1 MEENNS
7 QNLKMQKVVKEIV
20 EKYNLET
27 SIESRYID
35 LVSEVGEVGK
45 EILKSNDYGKKEF
58 LKTDNM
64 ELEIGDALFSL
75 ICISNSLNI
84 DIDKVLNDSIKKYEK
99 RFEEKG
105 NISS

>member
-1 MEENNS
+1 MKENNNE
-7 QNLKMQKVVKEIV
+7 NLKMQEVVKEIV
-20 EKYNLET
+20 DKYNLET

-58 LKTDNM
+58 SKTDNM

-84 DIDKVLNDSIKKYEK
+84 DIDKALNNSIKKYEK
-99 RFEEKG
+99 RFDEKG
-105 NISS
+105 KISS

>member
-1 MEENNS
+1 MKENN
-7 QNLKMQKVVKEIV
+7 NENFKMQEEVKKIV
-20 EKYNLET
+20 KKYNLET

-45 EILKSNDYGKKEF
+45 EILKGNNYGKKEF
-58 LKTDNM
+58 LKTENM

-84 DIDKVLNDSIKKYEK
+84 DIDKALNDSIKKYEK

-105 NISS
+105 EISS

>member
-7 QNLKMQKVVKEIV
+7 QNLKMQRLVKEIV
-20 EKYNLET
+20 ERYNLET

>member
-7 QNLKMQKVVKEIV
+7 QNLKMQRLVKEIV

-84 DIDKVLNDSIKKYEK
+84 DIDKALNDSIKKYEK

>member
-1 MEENNS
+1 MKENNS
-7 QNLKMQKVVKEIV
+7 QNLKMQEVVKEIV

-27 SIESRYID
+27 SIELRYID
-35 LVSEVGEVGK
+35 LVSEIGEVGK
-45 EILKSNDYGKKEF
+45 EILKSNNYGKKEF
-58 LKTDNM
+58 LKTDNI

-84 DIDKVLNDSIKKYEK
+84 DIYKALNDSIKKYEK